1 MSEHKHDPRRPSPAH
16 RRTPSGG
23 ALALAIERSDWERA
37 SLLLLL
43 ALARVARSAPPGT
56 IDDLL
61 ALLSHT
67 EEAGNAEVRS

>member
-1 MSEHKHDPRRPSPAH
+1 MSEHKHDPRRLSPAQ
-16 RRTPSGG
+16 RRTPRGG